1 MKTKKVSNF
10 IFSIVAAIVSIG
22 ILLPLVWVLYC
33 SFKVPKDFL
42 TMPPNFLGP
51 LTFDNYRDVFS
62 ANKFFRFFKNSLTVA
77 FTGSFF
83 TCLMGS
89 LLAYALTRYKFPLK
103 RVFASMYLI
112 LRMLP
117 GIMIILPIYIVV
129 SKFNLLD
136 SIFPLIV
143 CYTTTQFAISIWMF
157 QSYFKDVPVSIEESA
172 KIDGCSRLGII
183 IRIVFPLSITGIA
196 ATFVFVFINMWN
208 EFFFAKIL
216 TTSRAVTL
224 PLGILELTTLYATEW
239 GKIAAFAVLVI
250 SPVLIITFATQKY
263 LVRGM
268 TMGAVK
274 G

>member
-1 MKTKKVSNF
+1 MKPKKVKYIILSV
-10 IFSIVAAIVSIG
+10 IAVTFSIGV
-22 ILLPLVWVLYC
+22 LLPLLWVLFC

-42 TMPPNFLGP
+42 TMPPNLLGP
-51 LTFDNYRDVFS
+51 LSFNNYKAVFS
-62 ANKFFRFFKNSLTVA
+62 TDKFFRFFKNSLTVA
-77 FTGSFF
+77 TVGSFL
-83 TCLMGS
+83 TCTMS
-89 LLAYALTRYKFPLK
+89 AMLAYALTRYEFPLK

-117 GIMIILPIYIVV
+117 GIMVILPIYIVV
-129 SKFNLLD
+129 SKFNMLD
-136 SIFPLIV
+136 NVIPLIA
-143 CYTTTQFAISIWMF
+143 CYTTTQFAIAVWML

-172 KIDGCSRLGII
+172 KIDGCSRLGVM

-239 GKIAAFAVLVI
+239 GKIAAFAVMI
-250 SPVLIITFATQKY
+250 ITPVLIITFATQKY

>member
-1 MKTKKVSNF
+1 MRTKKITYVILSV
-10 IFSIVAAIVSIG
+10 IATVISISV
-22 ILLPLVWVLYC
+22 LLPLFWVLFC

-42 TMPPNFLGP
+42 TMPPNLLGP
-51 LTFDNYRDVFS
+51 LSLNNYKAVFS
-62 ANKFFRFFKNSLTVA
+62 MEKFFRFFKNSLTVA
-77 FTGSFF
+77 TVGSFL
-83 TCLMGS
+83 TCLMS
-89 LLAYALTRYKFPLK
+89 SMLAYSLTRYEFPLK

-117 GIMIILPIYIVV
+117 GIMVILPIYIVV
-129 SKFNLLD
+129 SKFNMLD
-136 SIFPLIV
+136 NIIPLIA
-143 CYTTTQFAISIWMF
+143 CYTTTQFAIAIWML
-157 QSYFKDVPVSIEESA
+157 QSYFKDIPVSIEESA
-172 KIDGCSRLGII
+172 KIDGCSRLGVML
-183 IRIVFPLSITGIA
+183 RIVFPLSITGIA

-208 EFFFAKIL
+208 EFFYAKIL

-239 GKIAAFAVLVI
+239 GKIAAFAVLI
-250 SPVLIITFATQKY
+250 ITPVLIITFATQKY